1 MPKRIKEPRPASV
14 SHSLFCSVCDNDHG
28 VDEAD
33 HIPADIPLSSVLQMI
48 CAHSLC
54 LTDLKTLLWVLETR
68 RLIPIHLGF
77 ILGLGPL
84 WQGPQRAVRRTKLR
98 PLILS
103 LKCLKALRGLLRVY
117 SLLLRLTSFTICLYP
132 YLPKS
137 GSGLHRP
144 GDKAYS

>member
-14 SHSLFCSVCDNDHG
+14 SHSLFCSDCDSDHG
-28 VDEAD
+28 VDDAD
-33 HIPADIPLSSVLQMI
+33 HIPVDTPLSSVLQMI

-54 LTDLKTLLWVLETR
+54 LTDLKTLLWVLETL
-68 RLIPIHLGF
+68 RLIPVHLGF
-77 ILGLGPL
+77 SLGLGLL
-84 WQGPQRAVRRTKLR
+84 WPGPQRAVRRTKLR
-98 PLILS
+98 LPILC
-103 LKCLKALRGLLRVY
+103 LKCLKALRGLLHVN
-117 SLLLRLTSFTICLYP
+117 SSLLRLTSFTICLYP